1 MKHGGD
7 LFQAMATYGGAEED
21 WLDLSTGINP
31 HAYPVPASL
40 PASAWTRLPAHAA
53 QESLL
58 KAARAAYQVPAH
70 LGLAAAPGTQVIL
83 PHLPALLPE
92 GGVTIAGPTYSS
104 HGDAWRGAG
113 RQVSEASDIF
123 HERPEGRIALIVSPN
138 NPDGRWHEPQA
149 LLKLARDMQQR
160 GGFLVVDEA
169 FADVDPSRSLLPH
182 LTEEPVLVLRSFGKF
197 FGLAG
202 LRLGFLAGPRNITD
216 VLARRLESW
225 SVSGPALEVGTQ
237 ALRDLDWQ
245 AAMRKTLAQEMA
257 ALEDVLRAAGLA
269 IRGGTS
275 LYVLAEH
282 PGAARLHQA
291 LARHHIWARA
301 FDYAPAWLRFGL
313 PGSPE
318 GLARLQQ
325 ALAKAMASREEATS
339 C

>member
-7 LFQAMATYGGAEED
+7 LFQATSTYGGAEED

-40 PASAWTRLPAHAA
+40 PASAWSRLPAHAA

-104 HGDAWRGAG
+104 HGDAWRAAG
-113 RQVSEASDIF
+113 RQVSETSDIF
-123 HERPEGRIALIVSPN
+123 RAGPEDRIALIVSPN

-149 LLKLARDMQQR
+149 LLKLAGDMQQR

-182 LTEEPVLVLRSFGKF
+182 LMDEPVLVLRSFGKF

-202 LRLGFLAGPRNITD
+202 LRLGFLAGPRNVTD
-216 VLARRLESW
+216 ALARRLESW
-225 SVSGPALEVGTQ
+225 SVSGPALKVGTQ

-245 AAMRKTLAQEMA
+245 AAMRKKLAQEMA
-257 ALEDVLRAAGLA
+257 SLEDVLRAAGLA

-291 LARHHIWARA
+291 LAQRRIWVRA
-301 FDYAPAWLRFGL
+301 FDYAPSWLRFGL

-318 GLARLQQ
+318 GLARLRQ
-325 ALAKAMASREEATS
+325 ALTEAMASHDEATP

>member
-7 LFQAMATYGGAEED
+7 LFQAMETYGGAEED

-31 HAYPVPASL
+31 HAYAVPAGL
-40 PASAWTRLPAHAA
+40 PPAAWTRLPSQTALKG
-53 QESLL
+53 LL

-92 GGVTIAGPTYSS
+92 GSVTIAGPTYSS
-104 HGDAWRGAG
+104 HGDAWRAAG
-113 RQVSEASDIF
+113 RQVIETSDIF
-123 HERPEGRIALIVSPN
+123 REGPEGRIALIVTPN

-149 LLKLARDMQQR
+149 LLKLAGDMQQR

-169 FADVDPSRSLLPH
+169 FADVEPSRSLLPH
-182 LTEEPVLVLRSFGKF
+182 LTDEPVLVLRSFGKF

-202 LRLGFLAGPRNITD
+202 VRLGFLAGPRLMTD
-216 VLARRLESW
+216 ALAQRLESW
-225 SVSGPALEVGTQ
+225 SVSGPALEVGTL
-237 ALRDLDWQ
+237 ALQDLDWQ
-245 AAMRKTLAQEMA
+245 AAMRKTLTQEMA
-257 ALEDVLRAAGLA
+257 VLEDGLRAAGLA

-275 LYVLAEH
+275 LYVLAGH
-282 PGAARLHQA
+282 PDAARLHQA
-291 LARHHIWARA
+291 LAQRRIWVRA
-301 FDYAPAWLRFGL
+301 FDYAPSWLRFGL

-325 ALAKAMASREEATS
+325 ALAEAMASHDEATP

>member
-7 LFQAMATYGGAEED
+7 LFQAMATYGGAEDD

-40 PASAWTRLPAHAA
+40 PASSWTRLPAQTAHKC
-53 QESLL
+53 LL
-58 KAARAAYQVPAH
+58 DAARAAYQVPEH

-83 PHLPALLPE
+83 PYLPALLPA
-92 GGVTIAGPTYSS
+92 GSVTIAGPTYSS
-104 HGDAWRGAG
+104 HGDAWRVAG
-113 RQVSEASDIF
+113 RQVSEISDIF
-123 HERPEGRIALIVSPN
+123 REGPQSRIALIVSPN

-149 LLKLARDMQQR
+149 LLHLARDMQQR

-169 FADVDPSRSLLPH
+169 FADVTPSRSLLPH

-202 LRLGFLAGPRNITD
+202 LRLGFLAGPRHMTD
-216 VLARRLESW
+216 ALAQRLESW
-225 SVSGPALEVGTQ
+225 SVSGPALEIGAL

-245 AAMRKTLAQEMA
+245 AAMRKKLTQEMT
-257 ALEDVLRAAGLA
+257 ALEDILKASGFDL
-269 IRGGTS
+269 RGGTS
-275 LYVLAEH
+275 LYTLAEH
-282 PGAARLHQA
+282 PDAARLHQA
-291 LARHHIWARA
+291 LARRHIWVRA
-301 FDYAPAWLRFGL
+301 FDYAPTWLRFGL

-318 GLARLQQ
+318 ALARLRQ
-325 ALAKAMASREEATS
+325 ALKEAKASHAEAEP

>member
-104 HGDAWRGAG
+104 HCDAWRAAG
-113 RQVSEASDIF
+113 RNVQEVTDIF
-123 HERPEGRIALIVSPN
+123 HAGAGSRIALIVSPN
-138 NPDGRWHEPQA
+138 NPDGRWHEPEA
-149 LLKLARDMQQR
+149 LLNLARDMQRR

-182 LTEEPVLVLRSFGKF
+182 LADEPVLVLRSFGKF

-202 LRLGFLAGPRNITD
+202 LRLGFLAGPQNVTD
-216 VLARRLESW
+216 ALARRLESW

-245 AAMRKTLAQEMA
+245 AAMRKTLGQEMA
-257 ALEDVLRAAGLA
+257 ALEGVLRAAGLA
-269 IRGGTS
+269 IHGGTS
-275 LYVLAEH
+275 LYVLTEH

-291 LARHHIWARA
+291 LARHHIWVRA
-301 FDYAPAWLRFGL
+301 FDYAPSWLRFGL

-318 GLARLQQ
+318 GLARLRL
-325 ALAKAMASREEATS
+325 ALTETMASRKEATS